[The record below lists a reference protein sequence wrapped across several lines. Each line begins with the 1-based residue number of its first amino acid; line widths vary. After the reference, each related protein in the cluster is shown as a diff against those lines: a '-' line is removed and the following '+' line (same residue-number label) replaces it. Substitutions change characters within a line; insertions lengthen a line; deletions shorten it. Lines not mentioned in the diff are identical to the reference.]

1 MFTFFMSIK
10 IPNQNQMFV
19 NYLLHFICD
28 APLLLLR
35 SVTPNYN

>member
-19 NYLLHFICD
+19 NYLLHFIRD
-28 APLLLLR
+28 AR
-35 SVTPNYN
+35 